1 VELFDMQLLVVRHG
15 IAVERDEWAK
25 EHSDDR
31 ERPLTDEGKKKMKEC
46 AKGLRSLVPR
56 LDVLATSPLTRALQ
70 TAAILAKVYEKN
82 EPVIGDA
89 LSPGQHP
96 PAFATWLR
104 TQSTQ
109 KTVAIVGHEPGL
121 GAIVSWFTA
130 GSERS
135 FLELGKGGAGLLEF
149 GDHIEAGEAML
160 LWVLRPSHLRALS

>member
-1 VELFDMQLLVVRHG
+1 MQLLVVRHG
-15 IAVERDEWAK
+15 IAVDREEWAK

-31 ERPLTDEGKKKMKEC
+31 DRPLTDEGKKKMKEC
-46 AKGLRSLVPR
+46 AKGLRALLPR

-70 TAAILAKVYEKN
+70 TAAILAKVYEKAG
-82 EPVIGDA
+82 PLIVDA
-89 LSPGQHP
+89 LAPGQHP

-104 TQSTQ
+104 SQGTQ

-135 FLELGKGGAGLLEF
+135 FVELGKGGACLLDL
-149 GDHIEAGEAML
+149 GARIEAGEAML
-160 LWVLRPSHLRALS
+160 LWVLRPSHLRALG

>member
-1 VELFDMQLLVVRHG
+1 MQLLVVRHG

-31 ERPLTDEGKKKMKEC
+31 DRPLTDAGKKKMKEC
-46 AKGLRSLVPR
+46 AKGLHALVPR

-70 TAAILAKVYEKN
+70 TAAILAKVYQKG
-82 EPVIGDA
+82 EPLIVDP
-89 LSPGQHP
+89 LSSGQHP

-104 TQSTQ
+104 SQGPQ

-135 FLELGKGGAGLLEF
+135 FLELGKGGACLLDL
-149 GDHIEAGEAML
+149 GDRIEAGEAML
-160 LWVLRPSHLRALS
+160 LWVLRPSHLRALG